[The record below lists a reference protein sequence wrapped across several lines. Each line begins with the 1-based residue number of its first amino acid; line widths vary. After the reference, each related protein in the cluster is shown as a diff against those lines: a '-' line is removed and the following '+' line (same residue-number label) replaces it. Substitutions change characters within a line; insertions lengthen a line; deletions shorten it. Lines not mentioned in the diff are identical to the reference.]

1 MRPAAPNRIPI
12 INDNNTEIIRLN
24 SLYFLAFC
32 RQEGILAASIISK
45 RNEARVRTIT
55 NENMCSFLDDLN
67 LLYVAKKGEGPEV
80 NPSPLFFN
88 VQLVI

>member
-12 INDNNTEIIRLN
+12 INDNNTEIIRLK

-67 LLYVAKKGEGPEV
+67 LLYVAKKGEGLPESTLPPV
-80 NPSPLFFN
+80 F
-88 VQLVI
+88 